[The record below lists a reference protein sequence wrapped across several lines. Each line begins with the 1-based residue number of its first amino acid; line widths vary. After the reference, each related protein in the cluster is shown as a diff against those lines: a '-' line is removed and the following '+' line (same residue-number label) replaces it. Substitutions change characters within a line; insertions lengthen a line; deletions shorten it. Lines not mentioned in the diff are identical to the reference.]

1 MVIPEGWSLGQ
12 LADGIELISGQHIEA
27 NLCSND
33 PNGMPY
39 LTGPSDFP
47 DGKIIVTKYTSSPKV
62 CCKAGD
68 ILITVKGSGTGKIV
82 VSDADY
88 CISRQLMAVRAERF
102 DSGFVFQFLS
112 TKLVEFSEAST
123 GLIPGIS
130 RSDVT
135 EKPLNIP
142 PLEEQVKIAEVLTTW
157 DDALE
162 TLGKLIAAKLELKRG
177 LMQALLTGKKRF
189 QEFETRGDVANSSR
203 SAGNTIPRDWKKV
216 KLGGVV
222 EKVGSGITPK
232 GGSTVYLETGIPL
245 IRSQNVLWGK
255 LDLSDVAFISNEQH
269 QKMRSTKL
277 KTQDVLLNITGAS
290 IGRSCVFPDG
300 IDEANV
306 NQHVCIIRTQQ
317 KELTALFL
325 SSYLNSEFG
334 QNQIDL
340 FQGGGN
346 RQGLNFE
353 QIRAFPLPLP
363 PLEEQIRIAEVLTT
377 LDTELEGLRG
387 QLERVKT
394 QKKGLMQ
401 QLLTGKV
408 RVKVT
413 G

>member
-112 TKLVEFSEAST
+112 TKLEEFSEAST

-142 PLEEQVKIAEVLTTW
+142 PLEEQVKIAEVLTAW

-189 QEFETRGDVANSSR
+189 QEFETREWAKRRIETIIKESR
-203 SAGNTIPRDWKKV
+203 IQGLTGVDAQKITV
-216 KLGGVV
+216 KLYGRGVFPKN
-222 EKVGSGITPK
+222 EKRLGSENTKYFSRKSGQFIY
-232 GGSTVYLETGIPL
+232 S
-245 IRSQNVLWGK
+245 K
-255 LDLSDVAFISNEQH
+255 LDFLNGAFGIIPNHLDGFETTLDLPCFDFLNEVNPEYFLQFVSRVAFYDTFQAGAMGGRIARRVNPDE
-269 QKMRSTKL
+269 L
-277 KTQDVLLNITGAS
+277 LAIDVS
-290 IGRSCVFPDG
+290 F
-300 IDEANV
+300 
-306 NQHVCIIRTQQ
+306 
-317 KELTALFL
+317 
-325 SSYLNSEFG
+325 
-334 QNQIDL
+334 
-340 FQGGGN
+340 
-346 RQGLNFE
+346 
-353 QIRAFPLPLP
+353 P
-363 PLEEQIRIAEVLTT
+363 PLEEQTRIAEVLTT

-387 QLERVKT
+387 QLQRVKT

-401 QLLTGKV
+401 QLLTGKI
-408 RVKVT
+408 RVKV
-413 G
+413 